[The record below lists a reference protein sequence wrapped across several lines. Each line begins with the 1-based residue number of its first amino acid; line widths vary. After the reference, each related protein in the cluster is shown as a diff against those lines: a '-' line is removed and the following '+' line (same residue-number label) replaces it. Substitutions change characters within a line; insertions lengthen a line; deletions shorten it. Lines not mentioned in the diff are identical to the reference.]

1 MFHIFDPKGI
11 ALTAFLSYIPKL
23 RRLSIKLTHNYY
35 QQVTPVSSTVLNYL
49 THVSLILENLKFD
62 EFEPFIKQYFGQIK
76 VLQISSNSYYTYL
89 DADRWEK
96 LILSHMPYLRIF
108 DIQHTYKISY
118 GHKHETMFQHFSR
131 SLLLHF
137 GLKGNGFLHT
147 IIILKNL
154 PLDFSIPLNH
164 IGKNK

>member
-1 MFHIFDPKGI
+1 VFHIFDPKGI

-118 GHKHETMFQHFSR
+118 GHKHETMFQHFFEKFTSSFWSER
-131 SLLLHF
+131 KWFFAYDYNSEKSF
-137 GLKGNGFLHT
+137 VGLFY
-147 IIILKNL
+147 
-154 PLDFSIPLNH
+154 SIEPYR
-164 IGKNK
+164 